1 MSNWW
6 EKAPIVTEPDPLSA
20 AAGRAAAERSG
31 DPRFAPPPAA
41 GPDNDSWWKMAPVA
55 RDEDPMRIAT
65 SVPQGVN
72 AGLYKGVMALPDMSA
87 MVMRS
92 LGLTGADAPLPSQRI
107 HDFGNTARDQAGITY
122 NPNIIPETTGERIGF
137 QVGDAVGQV
146 ASTAVPGSI
155 VAKTAAP
162 AVAGMRVAAPTYG
175 QTVAQTL
182 ATQPGMQLAS
192 NVAGNLT
199 TEFTGSPYLGL
210 GASFALPAVAHA
222 AHRIPFSAPATTGS
236 EAERRALLADA
247 KKEGILPSFGNIQDS
262 WGAKIFES
270 VVGKLP
276 FMGGVQTKIN
286 EGNKAAFNAAAL
298 NKITQASGQGLDA
311 ATTGT
316 IDSIKAKIGGHFD
329 NLQNQTTV
337 RIDPQFG
344 SDIAKAK
351 LDISKQLRDQIPEN
365 ILNKLDELQTAATAH
380 NQPGVTATLLDGE
393 TYKNI
398 RSKLSAQLAN
408 TKGTDTQAVVA
419 MIDALDGAV
428 ERSLPRDMVKDWQ
441 NARLGWRRITTIEDA
456 VKGRHSG
463 ETGVGNIPPGS
474 LEARAGSDK
483 EMRRLAT
490 VGVKFVGDKMPDSG
504 TASRMLI
511 QNGLGLGAGAG
522 AGYQF
527 PLTTAVMGAIGYGG
541 NLMMN
546 NPYTRAFL
554 VNRLQNSR
562 EGVLNKG
569 LVATLAAQQAAD
581 QNR

>member
-1 MSNWW
+1 MTWGQNDP
-6 EKAPIVTEPDPLSA
+6 EFDPLSA

-31 DPRFAPPPAA
+31 DPRFAPVVRPSAETWGLMDPSGRA
-41 GPDNDSWWKMAPVA
+41 
-55 RDEDPMRIAT
+55 EDPMRIAT

-146 ASTAVPGSI
+146 ASTAIPGSI

-162 AVAGMRVAAPTYG
+162 AVAGMRVAAPTAG

-182 ATQPGMQLAS
+182 ASQPGMQLAS

-199 TEFTGSPYLGL
+199 TEFTGNPWLGL
-210 GASFALPAVAHA
+210 GASFALPVAAHA
-222 AHRIPFSAPATTGS
+222 VQRIPFSAPATTGA
-236 EAERRALLADA
+236 EAERRGLLADA
-247 KKEGILPSFGNIQDS
+247 KKEGILPSFGSIQDS
-262 WGAKIFES
+262 KFSKMFES
-270 VVGKLP
+270 VMDKLP
-276 FMGGVQTKIN
+276 FVGGRTAAIN
-286 EGNKAAFNAAAL
+286 EQNKTAFNKAAL
-298 NKITQASGQGLDA
+298 NKIPEVRGEGLDA
-311 ATTGT
+311 ATTGNV
-316 IDSIKAKIGGHFD
+316 DSVKARLGQRFE
-329 NLQNQTTV
+329 NLQGQTTV

-344 SDIAKAK
+344 ADIATAK
-351 LDISKQLRDQIPEN
+351 LDFSKQLRDQMPASVTS
-365 ILNKLDELQTAATAH
+365 KLDELETAARAH
-380 NQPGVTATLLDGE
+380 NQPGVTGVTLDGE

-398 RSKLSAQLAN
+398 RSKLSAQLA
-408 TKGTDTQAVVA
+408 TAQGTDKQAIGA
-419 MIDALDGAV
+419 MINALDGAV
-428 ERSLPRDMVKDWQ
+428 ERSLPKEMVKDWQ
-441 NARLGWRRITTIEDA
+441 DARLGWRRISAIEDS
-456 VKGRHSG
+456 VKARHSG

-474 LEARAGSDK
+474 LEARAGGDK

-490 VGVKFVGDKMPDSG
+490 VGVKYVGDKTPDSG
-504 TASRMLI
+504 TASRTLL
-511 QNGLGLGAGAG
+511 QNLMLGAGAG
-522 AGYQF
+522 AGGAGAFNF
-527 PLTTAVMGAIGYGG
+527 PLTALATTAGAYGI
-541 NLMMN
+541 NAALN
-546 NPYTRAFL
+546 NPYMRRML
-554 VNRLQNSR
+554 INRLQNSR